1 MDTLRLGRTELRVT
15 RTGFGVLPLQRTE
28 RSEATRI
35 LRRAYDAGIT
45 FFDTARAYTDSESK
59 IGAAL
64 SDVRDRI
71 VIATKT
77 GAPTRAGVMQD
88 IETSLRE
95 LRTDYVDILQLHNP
109 APLPTPDDP
118 QSSYA
123 ALREL
128 KQQGKIRFIGVTN
141 HSLDR
146 AQAALAS
153 GLYDTLQF
161 PLNYLSSPGEI
172 ELIDRCRKSD
182 VGLIAMKPLSGGL
195 LTDARPVFA
204 FLRQFENVVPIWGF
218 QHLREL
224 EELVSLDA
232 HPPAFDGA
240 IQQRISKDRQEL
252 AGEFCR
258 ACGYCLPCPADIP
271 IPMAARM
278 PLLLRRMPYAQFMTG
293 EWPEK
298 MGRIRACRDCG
309 HCREHCPYGLDT
321 PALLRKALTDY
332 EHFRTAEASHN
343 SNMPERTRPAAD
355 SPVIRPVAGSAA

>member
-1 MDTLRLGRTELRVT
+1 MDTTRLGRTELRVT

-28 RSEATRI
+28 RTEATRI

-45 FFDTARAYTDSESK
+45 FYDTARAYTDSESK

-77 GAPTRAGVMQD
+77 GAPTRERVIQD

-118 QSSYA
+118 QSAYA
-123 ALREL
+123 TLREL
-128 KQQGKIRFIGVTN
+128 KQQGKIRFIGVTS

-153 GLYDTLQF
+153 GLYDTIQF
-161 PLNYLSSPGEI
+161 PLNYLSSPGDL
-172 ELIDRCRKSD
+172 ELIDRCRERD

-195 LTDARPVFA
+195 LTDPRPVFA
-204 FLRQFENVVPIWGF
+204 FLRQFQNVVPIWGL
-218 QHLREL
+218 QHRREL
-224 EELVSLDA
+224 DELLDLDA
-232 HPPAFDGA
+232 DPPELDDA

-252 AGEFCR
+252 AGDFCR
-258 ACGYCLPCPADIP
+258 ACGYCLPCPAEIP

-278 PLLLRRMPYAQFMTG
+278 PLLLRRMPYGQFMTD
-293 EWPEK
+293 EWHDK
-298 MGRIRACRDCG
+298 MERIRTCHECG
-309 HCREHCPYGLDT
+309 HCRKHCPYGLDT
-321 PALLRKALTDY
+321 PALLRKALADY
-332 EHFRTAEASHN
+332 ESFRAAEFAHPDAGV
-343 SNMPERTRPAAD
+343 MPRH
-355 SPVIRPVAGSAA
+355 